1 MSTKLYNGIKFKS
14 NNIKEVLDQLIS
26 VKETAKQI
34 AIDSISDRDLVLFI
48 EANKLLDNDAWAIA
62 NELKDAISSDSY
74 IKWSCKPRL
83 RFSVVV
89 YPTTEGDIYGYYFDC
104 DKKEYNDLIKPFYT
118 EFHYQNQCDKPD
130 NISDEEWEFRE
141 QKWDE
146 LLKDRFMDTGF
157 SYEIVSGDDLDF
169 FDLVEKIKI
178 VLDKLK
184 REDKINQVIDK

>member
-34 AIDSISDRDLVLFI
+34 AIDSISDKDLSLFI
-48 EANKLLDNDAWAIA
+48 GANNLLDNDAWYIA
-62 NELKDAISSDSY
+62 NEIKDAIASDNY
-74 IKWSCKPRL
+74 NRWKFKPRL
-83 RFSVVV
+83 KFTVVV
-89 YPTTEGDIYGYYFDC
+89 YPTNEGDIYGYYFDA

-118 EFHYQNQCDKPD
+118 DFHYQNQTDPPNDVTEK
-130 NISDEEWEFRE
+130 EWDFRRE
-141 QKWDE
+141 KWDE

-157 SYEIVSGDDLDF
+157 TYEIVSGDDLDF
-169 FDLVEKIKI
+169 FDLVDKIKI

-184 REDKINQVIDK
+184 RDKKIENLGIN